1 MQGEPGRPDA
11 PRLPRDGG
19 PGRERVP
26 ATINDADDGERLVL
40 GDLINRVL
48 DKGVVIS
55 GHVTISVADIDLI
68 ALDLRVLITS
78 IQTAIERA
86 GLAGSTS
93 ARAVADADVSLLP
106 PDSRDGP

>member
-1 MQGEPGRPDA
+1 MAAEGRPHDVARTTGGAELDA
-11 PRLPRDGG
+11 
-19 PGRERVP
+19 EE
-26 ATINDADDGERLVL
+26 TERLVL

-86 GLAGSTS
+86 HVLGEPATS
-93 ARAVADADVSLLP
+93 PPPDADVPVLP
-106 PDSRDGP
+106 SDTLGRP